1 MVLRRIDEWFLGDRR
16 AVRVLL
22 LIGVVN
28 IAILGGLFVSMV
40 FFPERS
46 SDCDAVCREEIRR
59 SIEDIVG
66 KDGNQFNPQDGLNE
80 TLE

>member
-22 LIGVVN
+22 LIGVIN

-40 FFPERS
+40 FFPEKS

-59 SIEDIVG
+59 TIEDIAG
-66 KDGNQFNPQDGLNE
+66 KDGNQFDPKEGLDD
-80 TLE
+80 TLR